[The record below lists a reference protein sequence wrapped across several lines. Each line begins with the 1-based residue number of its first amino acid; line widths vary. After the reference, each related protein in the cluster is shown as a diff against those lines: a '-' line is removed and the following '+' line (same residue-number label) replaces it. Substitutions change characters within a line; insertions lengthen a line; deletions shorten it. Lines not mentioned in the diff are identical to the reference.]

1 MKRLALLA
9 AVLLTACA
17 PALTGGGADPGGA
30 RLTVTRG
37 EAFDTLRF
45 ETGTQAV
52 QAATLTLTGRDL
64 RVNDPNCAAQD
75 GQIVCRL
82 GARPA
87 GRGYVLPVRGM
98 LIAEAEFT
106 RPDGRSYTL
115 ITER

>member
-1 MKRLALLA
+1 MKRLVLLA
-9 AVLLTACA
+9 ALTLTACA

-30 RLTVTRG
+30 RLAVTRG

-45 ETGTQAV
+45 EVGMQPV

-64 RVNDPNCAAQD
+64 RVNDPHCAAQA
-75 GQIVCRL
+75 GQIVCTL

-87 GRGYVLPVRGM
+87 GRAYVLPVRGL

-106 RPDGRSYTL
+106 RPDGQVHHL
-115 ITER
+115 IVQR